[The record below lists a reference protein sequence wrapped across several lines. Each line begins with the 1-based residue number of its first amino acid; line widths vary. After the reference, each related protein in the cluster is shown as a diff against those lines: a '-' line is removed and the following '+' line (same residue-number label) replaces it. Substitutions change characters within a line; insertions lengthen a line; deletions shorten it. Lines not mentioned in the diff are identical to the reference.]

1 MSTHYHA
8 RAAARVSQGKYWC
21 CPFRG
26 TTLSLK
32 QQRGVRVPAPLYP
45 LLTRETRRHWTEAHR
60 RVTASVV

>member
-8 RAAARVSQGKYWC
+8 RAAARVSQGTQGAA
-21 CPFRG
+21 PVQ
-26 TTLSLK
+26 TSQHSVK

-60 RVTASVV
+60 RGTASVV